1 MYICSLL
8 IFGDFALLS
17 QLPCDAGR
25 MAMMGLINL
34 FAYSAITQKPMLDVI
49 NEWVGGAY
57 Y

>member
-1 MYICSLL
+1 VYICSLL